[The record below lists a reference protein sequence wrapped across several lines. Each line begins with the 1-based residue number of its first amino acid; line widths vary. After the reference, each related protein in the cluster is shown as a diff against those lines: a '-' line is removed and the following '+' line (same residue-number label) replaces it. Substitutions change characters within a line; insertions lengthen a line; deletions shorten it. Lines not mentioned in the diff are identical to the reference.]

1 MNWSTSFLWKR
12 FLGDKKL
19 KEGYNNTGFFHGMEN
34 SHGRPNNLGLL
45 EVDQVVHFYGT
56 LYQETEGWSLV
67 VDGLEFNALGQQR
80 VVCVREGLRGR
91 RSYW

>member
-1 MNWSTSFLWKR
+1 VNWSASFLWKR

-34 SHGRPNNLGLL
+34 SHGRHNNLGLLEVDGSAYEEDL

-56 LYQETEGWSLV
+56 LYQETEG
-67 VDGLEFNALGQQR
+67 
-80 VVCVREGLRGR
+80 
-91 RSYW
+91 

>member
-19 KEGYNNTGFFHGMEN
+19 KEGFNNTGFFHGMEN

-56 LYQETEGWSLV
+56 LYQETEGWSPA